1 MSNTY
6 RQWDAQ
12 TQSYIQYDKAGGM
25 TPNEKL
31 EYIKRSV
38 YELLDG
44 EEGEEDIALMVDYGE
59 IKEKLQDILYTI
71 EKVNPLYSEAEI
83 ESGYL
88 NEDVHE
94 I

>member
-12 TQSYIQYDKAGGM
+12 TQSYINYNKDGGM

-38 YELLDG
+38 YELL
-44 EEGEEDIALMVDYGE
+44 EGEAGHESFIDDLGE
-59 IKEKLQDILYTI
+59 TKERLQDILYTI

-83 ESGYL
+83 ESGYV

>member
-12 TQSYIQYDKAGGM
+12 TQSYIDYKKGM
-25 TPNEKL
+25 TSDEKL
-31 EYIKRSV
+31 EYIRRV
-38 YELLDG
+38 IYELMDG
-44 EEGEEDIALMVDYGE
+44 EPEDRYASEYRLV
-59 IKEKLQDILYTI
+59 LQDILYTI

-83 ESGYL
+83 ESGIL

>member
-12 TQSYIQYDKAGGM
+12 TQSYINYNKDGGM

-31 EYIKRSV
+31 EYIKRSI

-44 EEGEEDIALMVDYGE
+44 EGDV
-59 IKEKLQDILYTI
+59 KERLQDILFTI
-71 EKVNPLYSEAEI
+71 EKVNPLYSEEELETGI
-83 ESGYL
+83 IG

>member
-44 EEGEEDIALMVDYGE
+44 EEGDESFINDLGE
-59 IKEKLQDILYTI
+59 TKEKLQDILYTI

>member
-12 TQSYIQYDKAGGM
+12 TQSYIHYDKAGGM

-31 EYIKRSV
+31 EYIKRSI
-38 YELLDG
+38 YELL
-44 EEGEEDIALMVDYGE
+44 EGELGAEKYIIDLGE
-59 IKEKLQDILYTI
+59 TKERLQDILYTI

-83 ESGYL
+83 ESGIL

>member
-38 YELLDG
+38 YELLEDELAVAGGFIQVDG
-44 EEGEEDIALMVDYGE
+44 V
-59 IKEKLQDILYTI
+59 KEKLQDILYTI
-71 EKVNPLYSEAEI
+71 EKVNPLYSEEEI
-83 ESGYL
+83 ESGIL

>member
-12 TQSYIQYDKAGGM
+12 TQSYINYDRDGGM

-44 EEGEEDIALMVDYGE
+44 EAGDEVFINDLGET
-59 IKEKLQDILYTI
+59 KEKLQDILYTI
-71 EKVNPLYSEAEI
+71 EKINPLYSEAEI
-83 ESGYL
+83 ESGIL